1 MFPIGIANSASMRVG
16 ETIGEKN
23 KVKNKIVIKSAFTL
37 FLVYAVIIVG
47 LIIIK
52 NHSLIYM
59 IIDNSYKN
67 MSVIE
72 LASNYM
78 YWIAII
84 FVINSIIAIIAGI
97 LRGFK
102 ETKAPLVLVLLLYWI
117 FGVGSSLIFSILLQE
132 NGVFIGIVLGLTL
145 TLVGMCVVLKN
156 NIRKTYST
164 MEEVDL

>member
-1 MFPIGIANSASMRVG
+1 
-16 ETIGEKN
+16 
-23 KVKNKIVIKSAFTL
+23 
-37 FLVYAVIIVG
+37 
-47 LIIIK
+47 
-52 NHSLIYM
+52 M

-145 TLVGMCVVLKN
+145 TLVGMCVVLK
-156 NIRKTYST
+156 II
-164 MEEVDL
+164 